1 MVSTFTWQL
10 GLNVHSAYGA
20 LLIGDQ
26 PLVNTHLVEKV
37 HTGKSLGNRVQVSE
51 SSPSGVTQDA
61 VNSSNRWV

>member
-10 GLNVHSAYGA
+10 GLNVHSANGA

-37 HTGKSLGNRVQVSE
+37 HTGKASIISKQNKKQKLILRQVQWHL
-51 SSPSGVTQDA
+51 
-61 VNSSNRWV
+61 NK

>member
-37 HTGKSLGNRVQVSE
+37 HTGKAPTTGKQNRKAQLVL
-51 SSPSGVTQDA
+51 
-61 VNSSNRWV
+61 

>member
-10 GLNVHSAYGA
+10 GLNVHSANGA

-37 HTGKSLGNRVQVSE
+37 HTGKASIISKQNKKQKLIL
-51 SSPSGVTQDA
+51 
-61 VNSSNRWV
+61 